1 MFLYYRGVN
10 PNVAVNGNVK
20 FVDISER
27 RSKRVKDIFVPF
39 SEQLTALEKQ
49 KTWFQQ
55 DGATA
60 HTARATMTAVSKVF
74 GERVISR
81 D

>member
-27 RSKRVKDIFVPF
+27 RSKRV
-39 SEQLTALEKQ
+39 SR
-49 KTWFQQ
+49 KTFCCIYVQ
-55 DGATA
+55 
-60 HTARATMTAVSKVF
+60 
-74 GERVISR
+74 VISKDQLR
-81 D
+81 YLADEKEFSVIIEAARR